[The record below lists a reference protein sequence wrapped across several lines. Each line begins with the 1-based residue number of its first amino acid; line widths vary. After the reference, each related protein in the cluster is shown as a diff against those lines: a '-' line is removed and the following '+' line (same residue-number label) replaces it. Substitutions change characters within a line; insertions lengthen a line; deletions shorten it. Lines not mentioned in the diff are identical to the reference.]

1 MKFKLSN
8 GIIVTMQDIMQEHIP
23 LMQQVIARMVMQSK
37 TQANITVR
45 TIITAMQTVRTIC
58 LKQ

>member
-23 LMQQVIARMVMQSK
+23 LMQQVIARMVRQSK

-45 TIITAMQTVRTIC
+45 TIITAMQTARTIC